1 MIGVYDSGVGGL
13 SVWRE
18 LYRIM
23 PEQDYIY
30 VADGAHC
37 PYGTKPIEF
46 IISRADAITR
56 FFLSKGAEVVVIAC
70 NTATA
75 AAVDYL
81 RGKYSI
87 PFVGMEP
94 AIKPAALAS
103 KSGVVGVL
111 ATANTF
117 KGSLYNNTREEFASN
132 IKVIEKVGTGL
143 VECVESGKTEGRE
156 VEALLHRYV
165 DEMKSEKAD
174 AIVLGCTHYPFL
186 EGAISRIAG
195 DGVRIFNPAPAV
207 ALQTKRIVESLDSP
221 KSSDSRYLFYST
233 GDTKIM
239 RSIVSQID
247 PILSDCVFETV
258 VID

>member
-75 AAVDYL
+75 AAVEYL
-81 RGKYSI
+81 RGKYPI

-103 KSGVVGVL
+103 KTGVVGVL

-143 VECVESGKTEGRE
+143 VECVESGRTEGDE
-156 VEALLHRYV
+156 VETLLHRYI
-165 DEMKSEKAD
+165 DEMKRENAD
-174 AIVLGCTHYPFL
+174 SIVLGCTHYPFL
-186 EGAISRIAG
+186 KEAIRKVIG
-195 DGVRIFNPAPAV
+195 NRNVNI
-207 ALQTKRIVESLDSP
+207 
-221 KSSDSRYLFYST
+221 
-233 GDTKIM
+233 
-239 RSIVSQID
+239 ID
-247 PILSDCVFETV
+247 PSPAIADRV
-258 VID
+258 VYLLDEYDLLCDGNQNPTYEFISADDDDYNEHIKRFAQQVWANANK